1 MPSDSNRD
9 SYRHCACCSMSVTH
23 VWHMASEQNPEPHKR
38 RVRYKGKNPRRFED
52 KYKELNP
59 ERYTDTVAHVLA
71 AGKTPAGQHVPIMLD
86 EIMQAL
92 SVLPGERAVDCT
104 LGYGGHA
111 AELLKAIQP
120 GGCLLAVDQDP
131 IELPKTQTRLR
142 TAGFPAESLH
152 CERTNFVALRA
163 VLGKIGWHD
172 GADAILADL
181 GVSSMQIDNPARGFS
196 FKHQGPLDMRMNPNK
211 GISASA
217 LIEQLNE
224 PEFAALLRDNA
235 DEPNA
240 ARLATALAGQTFETT
255 GALAHAIEQALP
267 KSFDEDRIKLSQR
280 RVFQALRIAV
290 NDEFKVL
297 DGWLRGLPDCLRGGG
312 RVAVLTFHSGED
324 RRVKKAFQAGLI
336 DGRYSAISESVIRAS
351 FSEQRDNPRSSSA
364 KLRWAV
370 RAPSAASL

>member
-1 MPSDSNRD
+1 M
-9 SYRHCACCSMSVTH
+9 TT
-23 VWHMASEQNPEPHKR
+23 EETPEPHKR

-71 AGKTPAGQHVPIMLD
+71 GGKTPAGQHVPIMVD

-92 SVLPGERAVDCT
+92 AVQPGERAVDCT
-104 LGYGGHA
+104 LGYGGHS
-111 AELLKAIQP
+111 AELLKAVQP

-131 IELPKTQTRLR
+131 IELPKTEARLR
-142 TAGFPAESLH
+142 AAGFPAESLH
-152 CERTNFVALRA
+152 CERTNFVALRG
-163 VLGKIGWHD
+163 VLGKIGWHE
-172 GADAILADL
+172 GGDAILADL
-181 GVSSMQIDNPARGFS
+181 GVSSMQIDNPALGFS

-211 GISASA
+211 GVSASS
-217 LIEQLNE
+217 LIEQLDELELAN
-224 PEFAALLRDNA
+224 LLRENA

-240 ARLATALAGQTFETT
+240 ARLATALAGQVFETT
-255 GALAHAIEQALP
+255 GALAHAIAQTLP
-267 KSFDEDRIKLSQR
+267 KTFDEDKVKLTQR

-297 DGWLRGLPDCLRGGG
+297 DGWLRGLPECLRSGG

-324 RRVKKAFQAGLI
+324 RRVKKAFQTGLV
-336 DGRYSAISESVIRAS
+336 DGRYTAISESVIRAS
-351 FSEQRDNPRSSSA
+351 FSEQHDNPRASSA

-370 RAPSAASL
+370 RA

>member
-1 MPSDSNRD
+1 M
-9 SYRHCACCSMSVTH
+9 TT
-23 VWHMASEQNPEPHKR
+23 EETPEPHKR

-59 ERYTDTVAHVLA
+59 DRYADTVAHVLA
-71 AGKTPAGQHVPIMLD
+71 GGKTPAGQHVPIMVG

-92 SVLPGERAVDCT
+92 SIQPGERVVDCT

-111 AELLKAIQP
+111 AELLKALQP
-120 GGCLLAVDQDP
+120 GGCLLGVDQDP
-131 IELPKTQTRLR
+131 IELPKTEMRLR
-142 TAGFPAESLH
+142 SAGFPEESLQ

-163 VLGKIGWHD
+163 VLGKIGWND

-211 GISASA
+211 GVSASA
-217 LIEQLNE
+217 LIEQLDE
-224 PEFAALLRDNA
+224 QELAYLLRENA

-240 ARLATALAGQTFETT
+240 SLLANTLAHQKFKTT
-255 GALAHAIEQALP
+255 GELARAIAQALP
-267 KSFDEDRIKLSQR
+267 KHFDEDRIKQSQR
-280 RVFQALRIAV
+280 LVFQALRIEV

-297 DGWLRGLPDCLRGGG
+297 DGWLRGLPNFLRSGG

-324 RRVKKAFQAGLI
+324 RRVKNAFKLGLA
-336 DGRYSAISESVIRAS
+336 DGLYSAISENVIRAS
-351 FSEQRDNPRSSSA
+351 FSEKYDNPRANSA

-370 RAPSAASL
+370 RAPSS

>member
-1 MPSDSNRD
+1 
-9 SYRHCACCSMSVTH
+9 
-23 VWHMASEQNPEPHKR
+23 MASDETPEPHQR
-38 RVRYKGKNPRRFED
+38 RVRYRGKNPRRFED

-59 ERYTDTVAHVLA
+59 ERYADTVAHVLA
-71 AGKTPAGQHVPIMLD
+71 GGKTPAGQHVPIMVG

-92 SVLPGERAVDCT
+92 AIQPGQLGQRVVDCT

-111 AELLKAIQP
+111 EELLKAVQP
-120 GGCLLAVDQDP
+120 SGCLLGVDQDP
-131 IELPKTQTRLR
+131 IELPKTEARLR
-142 TAGFPAESLH
+142 SAGFPAESLQ
-152 CERTNFVALRA
+152 CERTNFIALRA
-163 VLGKIGWHD
+163 VLDKIGWHD

-211 GISASA
+211 GVSASA
-217 LIEQLNE
+217 LIKKLDEL
-224 PEFAALLRDNA
+224 EFANLLRENA

-240 ARLATALAGQTFETT
+240 ARLASALATQEFQTT
-255 GALAHAIEQALP
+255 GELARAIAQALP

-280 RVFQALRIAV
+280 LVFQALRIAV

-297 DGWLRGLPDCLRGGG
+297 DGWLRGLPDCLSSGG

-324 RRVKKAFQAGLI
+324 RRVKKAFQWGLA
-336 DGRYSAISESVIRAS
+336 DGLYCAISETVIRAS
-351 FSEQRDNPRSSSA
+351 SSEKYDNPRASSA

-370 RAPSAASL
+370 RA

>member
-1 MPSDSNRD
+1 MT
-9 SYRHCACCSMSVTH
+9 AEET
-23 VWHMASEQNPEPHKR
+23 PEPHKR

-59 ERYTDTVAHVLA
+59 ERYADTVAHVLA
-71 AGKTPAGQHVPIMLD
+71 GGKTPAGQHVPIMVS

-92 SVLPGERAVDCT
+92 SVQPSERVVDCT

-111 AELLKAIQP
+111 AELLKAVQP
-120 GGCLLAVDQDP
+120 DGCLLGVDQDP
-131 IELPKTQTRLR
+131 IELPKTEMRLR
-142 TAGFPAESLH
+142 SAGYPAESLQ
-152 CERTNFVALRA
+152 CERTNFVALRS

-211 GISASA
+211 GVSASA
-217 LIEQLNE
+217 LIKKLNE
-224 PEFAALLRDNA
+224 LELANLLSENA

-240 ARLATALAGQTFETT
+240 ELLASALVNQKFETT
-255 GALAHAIEQALP
+255 GELARAIAQALP
-267 KSFDEDRIKLSQR
+267 KSFNEDRIKLSQR
-280 RVFQALRIAV
+280 LVFQALRIEV
-290 NDEFKVL
+290 NDELKVL
-297 DGWLRGLPDCLRGGG
+297 DGWLRGLPNCLRSGG

-324 RRVKKAFQAGLI
+324 RRVKKAFQLGLA
-336 DGRYSAISESVIRAS
+336 DELYSVISESVIRAS
-351 FSEQRDNPRSSSA
+351 SSEKYDNPRASSA

-370 RAPSAASL
+370 RAPSS

>member
-1 MPSDSNRD
+1 MTTEETP
-9 SYRHCACCSMSVTH
+9 
-23 VWHMASEQNPEPHKR
+23 QPHKR

-71 AGKTPAGQHVPIMLD
+71 GGKTPAGQHVPIMVR

-92 SVLPGERAVDCT
+92 AVQPGERVVDCT

-111 AELLKAIQP
+111 AELLKAVQP
-120 GGCLLAVDQDP
+120 GACLLAVDQDP
-131 IELPKTQTRLR
+131 IELPKTEARLR
-142 TAGFPAESLH
+142 SAGFPAESLH
-152 CERTNFVALRA
+152 CERTNFVALRG

-172 GADAILADL
+172 GADAMLADL
-181 GVSSMQIDNPARGFS
+181 GISSMQIDNPARGFS
-196 FKHQGPLDMRMNPNK
+196 FKHEGPLDMRMNPNK
-211 GISASA
+211 GVSASA

-224 PEFAALLRDNA
+224 PELADLLRENA

-240 ARLATALAGQTFETT
+240 ARLATALANQAFETT
-255 GALAHAIEQALP
+255 GALAHAIAQTLP
-267 KSFDEDRIKLSQR
+267 KTFDEDKVKLTQR

-297 DGWLRGLPDCLRGGG
+297 DGWLRGLPDCLRSGG

-324 RRVKKAFQAGLI
+324 RRVKKAFQAGLL
-336 DGRYSAISESVIRAS
+336 DGRYTAISESIIRAS
-351 FSEQRDNPRSSSA
+351 FTEQHDNPRASSA

-370 RAPSAASL
+370 RA

>member
-1 MPSDSNRD
+1 M
-9 SYRHCACCSMSVTH
+9 T
-23 VWHMASEQNPEPHKR
+23 SEETPEPHKR
-38 RVRYKGKNPRRFED
+38 RVRYKGTNPQRFED

-71 AGKTPAGQHVPIMLD
+71 GGKTPAGQHVPIMVG

-92 SVLPGERAVDCT
+92 SVQPSERVVDCT

-111 AELLKAIQP
+111 AELLKALQP

-131 IELPKTQTRLR
+131 IELPKTETRLR
-142 TAGFPAESLH
+142 SAGFPEESLH

-163 VLGKIGWHD
+163 VLAKIGWHE

-211 GISASA
+211 GMSASA
-217 LIEQLNE
+217 LIVKLNE
-224 PEFAALLRDNA
+224 PELAHLLSENA
-235 DEPNA
+235 DEPYA
-240 ARLATALAGQTFETT
+240 ARLATALAQQAFETT
-255 GALAHAIEQALP
+255 GALARAIAQALP

-297 DGWLRGLPDCLRGGG
+297 AGWLRGLPDCLRSGG

-324 RRVKKAFQAGLI
+324 RRVKKAFKLGLA
-336 DGRYSAISESVIRAS
+336 DGLYSAISEDVIRAS
-351 FSEQRDNPRSSSA
+351 FTEQHDNPRASSA

-370 RAPSAASL
+370 KATS